1 MKHPKYVKV
10 MGTFF
15 HRHVQLWLALPN
27 VAAQWA
33 HQPHRAKVSGVRR
46 RCETSGARQ
55 SRVPRGSM
63 GRAADGDCL
72 ECRVIGTTVCVGACC
87 PHHHPTPGRD
97 PADVPVAP
105 TPARFPRV
113 RLIAQPPSL
122 PLAGSS
128 GAIAYEL
135 WSGAPRPPAHR
146 YVMAAF
152 AGGFLAMGVYRAVM

>member
-1 MKHPKYVKV
+1 MHFSIRPCL
-10 MGTFF
+10 
-15 HRHVQLWLALPN
+15 QLPN
-27 VAAQWA
+27 VAAQCPPA
-33 HQPHRAKVSGVRR
+33 TSRRYSKRSDEEGAKRPVGSSVARAR
-46 RCETSGARQ
+46 GA
-55 SRVPRGSM
+55 M

-97 PADVPVAP
+97 PADVPVSP

-113 RLIAQPPSL
+113 RLIALPPSL

>member
-1 MKHPKYVKV
+1 MPRPSRRTLDKRIFLGETPKIVK
-10 MGTFF
+10 GYGCIFQI
-15 HRHVQLWLALPN
+15 RPCLQLPN
-27 VAAQWA
+27 VAAQCA
-33 HQPHRAKVSGVRR
+33 KRPVGSSVARAR
-46 RCETSGARQ
+46 GA
-55 SRVPRGSM
+55 M

-97 PADVPVAP
+97 PADVPVSP

-152 AGGFLAMGVYRAVM
+152 AGGFLAMGVYRAVL

>member
-1 MKHPKYVKV
+1 
-10 MGTFF
+10 MGSFF
-15 HRHVQLWLALPN
+15 QIRPCLQLWLATAESRGPVGPPATSREGKRSEKKVRN
-27 VAAQWA
+27 V
-33 HQPHRAKVSGVRR
+33 RS
-46 RCETSGARQ
+46 ARQ
-55 SRVPRGSM
+55 SRAPRGSM

-87 PHHHPTPGRD
+87 PLHHPTSGRD

>member
-1 MKHPKYVKV
+1 V
-10 MGTFF
+10 
-15 HRHVQLWLALPN
+15 RN
-27 VAAQWA
+27 V
-33 HQPHRAKVSGVRR
+33 RS
-46 RCETSGARQ
+46 ARQ
-55 SRVPRGSM
+55 SRAPRGSM

-146 YVMAAF
+146 YIMAAF